1 MSSNKRHLHALHTC
15 LLKCQTRL
23 VLSPKWLQRFQLLFA
38 NASFVS
44 GNCCRFGFSFLNKKN
59 EVHVGKTVTDTVRNW
74 QEFVISWVWKG
85 HYLTLGER
93 GQRGEGRGEERG
105 GRKGGGGGEG
115 TGEGQAVEEFRFRHD
130 KIYLITPYGSVK
142 FLWFHSLH

>member
-74 QEFVISWVWKG
+74 QEFVISWV
-85 HYLTLGER
+85 
-93 GQRGEGRGEERG
+93 
-105 GRKGGGGGEG
+105 
-115 TGEGQAVEEFRFRHD
+115 
-130 KIYLITPYGSVK
+130 
-142 FLWFHSLH
+142 